1 MGLILSPIVWGH
13 VWLSGQGVFRALSG
27 WRPGMLFN
35 TPKTDLAP
43 KSAMPG
49 LRHTALA
56 HAAPHTKE
64 PELHL
69 GEMQKCRG
77 RGRKGIF
84 PDPRLCN
91 TPGSR
96 GSRGRAPHLLQLPAF
111 ELSRRSFLT
120 VRINHSA
127 DLRRVGEP
135 GRGETTG
142 LQLPTGRQSGGVSL
156 PPLRPPPTSPGSPP
170 CLQGIP
176 NAKGVLMRQ
185 MVQALP

>member
-1 MGLILSPIVWGH
+1 
-13 VWLSGQGVFRALSG
+13 
-27 WRPGMLFN
+27 
-35 TPKTDLAP
+35 
-43 KSAMPG
+43 
-49 LRHTALA
+49 
-56 HAAPHTKE
+56 
-64 PELHL
+64 
-69 GEMQKCRG
+69 MQKWRG
-77 RGRKGIF
+77 RGRKGIV

-91 TPGSR
+91 APGIWGSQGRTPY
-96 GSRGRAPHLLQLPAF
+96 LLQLPAF

-156 PPLRPPPTSPGSPP
+156 PPSSPLPGSPP